1 MKDAVKCWMSVLYCS
16 QCQLVC
22 VSVSHCVDIS
32 FAGILFIEFETV
44 SKPDKSFCVHNI
56 SVSCVYL

>member
-22 VSVSHCVDIS
+22 VSVSQCMDCS
-32 FAGILFIEFETV
+32 SAGILFIEFETV
-44 SKPDKSFCVHNI
+44 SNLIKCFCVHNI
-56 SVSCVYL
+56 SVSCVYF

>member
-22 VSVSHCVDIS
+22 VSVSQCMDCS
-32 FAGILFIEFETV
+32 SAGILFIEFETV
-44 SKPDKSFCVHNI
+44 SKPDKSCVHNI

>member
-22 VSVSHCVDIS
+22 VSVSQCMDCS
-32 FAGILFIEFETV
+32 SAGILFIEFETV
-44 SKPDKSFCVHNI
+44 SKPDKILCT
-56 SVSCVYL
+56 